1 MTLEITICAHNG
13 INQTITAL
21 LDTGADNYFINS
33 TIINEQQLK
42 PKPLTRPLNLTTATG
57 EQSKIT
63 HAIDLQTTFMNHTA
77 TITYL
82 ITPLGK
88 THAIFGLPWFYQYK
102 PTIDWHTNSVN
113 LNRLTIATKLAKEV
127 NASKT
132 DDLDLIPSEYHG
144 FLPVFQTSTNLGL
157 PPSRSCDHAIDLVP
171 GAVERRFRYYTLS
184 EDLLEELK
192 AFLKEH
198 LSRGTIRE
206 SKSPMASPFFFVDK
220 KRRQIPTMSRLSIP

>member
-33 TIINEQQLK
+33 TIINEQKLK

-82 ITPLGK
+82 ITPL
-88 THAIFGLPWFYQYK
+88 
-102 PTIDWHTNSVN
+102 
-113 LNRLTIATKLAKEV
+113 RLTGPL
-127 NASKT
+127 
-132 DDLDLIPSEYHG
+132 
-144 FLPVFQTSTNLGL
+144 
-157 PPSRSCDHAIDLVP
+157 
-171 GAVERRFRYYTLS
+171 
-184 EDLLEELK
+184 
-192 AFLKEH
+192 
-198 LSRGTIRE
+198 
-206 SKSPMASPFFFVDK
+206 KSPGLFITIFCF
-220 KRRQIPTMSRLSIP
+220 LF